1 MAESIAHRDASV
13 INGTV
18 SMGFDTS
25 GLNTSLTGDSFNTT
39 GVSLLENSGRSE
51 SRSMLQVTR
60 ILNTRT
66 LGASQSLTSNFIH
79 LC

>member
-1 MAESIAHRDASV
+1 MAESNAHRDASLM
-13 INGTV
+13 NGTV

-60 ILNTRT
+60 IPAR
-66 LGASQSLTSNFIH
+66 
-79 LC
+79 